1 MMKTLGKTYIFLF
14 LATLMACTEYGAFE
28 RRLTTADS
36 LMNHGQAD
44 SAFRMLCGMNVEAES
59 MPDALQMRHLLL
71 RSNAQNKVD
80 SLFTSDS
87 IGNVLVEYYDQ
98 HGTPNERMLAH
109 YMKGCA
115 YRDMGD
121 QPASLRCF
129 NDAVA
134 AADTSRA
141 DCNYDQLSIIYGQ
154 IATIFDHRAMP
165 DNSLQAYEYAER
177 YAWKAK
183 DTINVFTI
191 WGNKSN
197 ALINQGE
204 IKEALR
210 TKEAAAEG
218 FRTMGYPQYAA
229 QVMGLC
235 IKWYARQGDFDKA
248 KAAMDDYEA
257 LSGYFLDN
265 GDIEPGREDYYHI
278 KGTYYL
284 EKGQLD
290 SAEHFFRK
298 LKNSSETVNSQY
310 LAAWGLSQLFR
321 KQNISDSVAKYAYL
335 GDVLGDTL
343 YSEQTAENLQNAQAM
358 YNYARHQENA
368 LRKELETKDMEISRR
383 NWIIAGVLLL
393 SIIVFFWR
401 RQIRLKKS
409 ELRTANHK
417 NTQLST
423 QLHTANEENAQL
435 NTQIDAN
442 NQEIS
447 SLNTRLN
454 TAHRENTHLNTQI
467 DANNLKIAQ
476 LNEQIL
482 EKARIMNGLQEQVED
497 KSRLIKQL
505 NEIINHNAAN
515 LETIA
520 QMERTVAI
528 QQQQMEDLQLMIDN
542 FTQSRA
548 INEIRQHPSIARM
561 SELSRLNNKLPHS
574 HEWHALYDVV
584 ETHFPKFTN
593 LRQMETISE
602 AEYQV
607 CVLTK
612 LQFALHEIASLTNST
627 KARLGMI
634 RKRLLE
640 KIFNTS
646 EGGAKMFDHCMR
658 EY

>member
-14 LATLMACTEYGAFE
+14 LATLMARTEYGEFE
-28 RRLTTADS
+28 RRLATADS
-36 LMNHGQAD
+36 LMNHEQAD
-44 SAFRMLCGMNVEAES
+44 SAFRMLCGMNAEAES

-71 RSNAQNKVD
+71 RSNAQNKAYVD
-80 SLFTSDS
+80 FTSDS
-87 IGNVLVEYYDQ
+87 IGCLLVDYYDA

-121 QPASLRCF
+121 QPASLRCY

-134 AADTSRA
+134 AADTSA
-141 DCNYDQLSIIYGQ
+141 TDCNFYQLSIIHEQ
-154 IATIFDHRAMP
+154 IAKIFNDRAMP
-165 DNSLQAYEYAER
+165 DNALQAYEYAER
-177 YAWKAK
+177 YAQKIQ
-183 DTINVFTI
+183 DSIGIFTI

-197 ALINQGE
+197 ALITKGE

-210 TKEAAAEG
+210 IKETVAEE

-229 QVMGLC
+229 QVMGPC
-235 IKWYARQGDFDKA
+235 IKWYARQGEFDKA

-290 SAEHFFRK
+290 SAALFFQK
-298 LKNSSETVNSQY
+298 LQAKGKTTNDRY
-310 LAAWGLSQLFR
+310 LASWGLSQLY
-321 KQNISDSVAKYAYL
+321 KKTGKSDSVAKYAFLNSIQNDSIYN
-335 GDVLGDTL
+335 
-343 YSEQTAENLQNAQAM
+343 ERTAQNLLNAQAM

-409 ELRTANHK
+409 ELRTANRK

-423 QLHTANEENAQL
+423 QLHTANKENAQL
-435 NTQIDAN
+435 NTQ
-442 NQEIS
+442 
-447 SLNTRLN
+447 L
-454 TAHRENTHLNTQI
+454 

-520 QMERTVAI
+520 QMEQTVAI

-602 AEYQV
+602 SEYQV

-612 LQFALHEIASLTNST
+612 LQFALHEIATLTNST

-640 KIFNTS
+640 KIFNTT

>member
-1 MMKTLGKTYIFLF
+1 MMKTLRKTYIFLF
-14 LATLMACTEYGAFE
+14 LATLMACTEYGEFE
-28 RRLTTADS
+28 RRLATADS

-109 YMKGCA
+109 YIKGCA

-121 QPASLRCF
+121 QPATLRCY

-134 AADTSRA
+134 AADTSAA
-141 DCNYDQLSIIYGQ
+141 DCDYDQLSIIYGQ
-154 IATIFDHRAMP
+154 IARIFNQRAMP
-165 DNSLQAYEYAER
+165 DNAIEAYEYAER

-183 DTINVFTI
+183 DTINVLTI

-197 ALINQGE
+197 ALIDKGE

-218 FRTMGYPQYAA
+218 FRNMGYHQKAA
-229 QVMGLC
+229 RVLGLC
-235 IKWYARQGDFDKA
+235 IKWYARQGDFNKA
-248 KAAMDDYEA
+248 KATMDDYEA
-257 LSGYFLDN
+257 LSGYFLEN

-343 YSEQTAENLQNAQAM
+343 YSEQTAENLLNAQAM

-447 SLNTRLN
+447 SLNTRLD

-520 QMERTVAI
+520 QMEQTAAI

-548 INEIRQHPSIARM
+548 INEIRQHPAIARM

-593 LRQMETISE
+593 LRQMGTISE

>member
-14 LATLMACTEYGAFE
+14 LATLMACTEYGEFE

-44 SAFRMLCGMNVEAES
+44 SAFRMLCGMNAEAEEVS
-59 MPDALQMRHLLL
+59 EPLRMRHLLL

-98 HGTPNERMLAH
+98 YGTPNERMLAH
-109 YMKGCA
+109 YIKGCA

-121 QPASLRCF
+121 QPASLRCY

-134 AADTSRA
+134 AADTSDA
-141 DCNYDQLSIIYGQ
+141 DCNYNQLSIIYGQ

-165 DNSLQAYEYAER
+165 DNSLQAYEMAEC
-177 YAWKAK
+177 YAWMIK
-183 DTINVFTI
+183 DTNRVLTF

-197 ALINQGE
+197 VLLNQGK
-204 IKEALR
+204 IKEGLR
-210 TKEAAAEG
+210 IKEAAAEG
-218 FRTMGYPQYAA
+218 FRNMGYHQKAA
-229 QVMGLC
+229 RVLGLC
-235 IKWYARQGDFDKA
+235 IKWYARQGEFDKA

-257 LSGYFLDN
+257 LSGYFLEN

-298 LKNSSETVNSQY
+298 LKNSSGTVNSQY
-310 LAAWGLSQLFR
+310 LAAWGLSQLFK
-321 KQNISDSVAKYAYL
+321 KQGISDSVAKYAYL

-358 YNYARHQENA
+358 YDYARYQEKA

-409 ELRTANHK
+409 ELRTANRK

-423 QLHTANEENAQL
+423 QLHTANKENAQL
-435 NTQIDAN
+435 NTQ
-442 NQEIS
+442 
-447 SLNTRLN
+447 L
-454 TAHRENTHLNTQI
+454 

-515 LETIA
+515 LETIT
-520 QMERTVAI
+520 QMEQTVAI

-548 INEIRQHPSIARM
+548 INEIRQHPAIARM

-593 LRQMETISE
+593 LRQMGTISE

>member
-1 MMKTLGKTYIFLF
+1 MMKTLGKTYIFL
-14 LATLMACTEYGAFE
+14 LIATLMACTEYGEFE
-28 RRLTTADS
+28 RRLAVADS
-36 LMNHGQAD
+36 LMTHELPD
-44 SAFRMLCGMNVEAES
+44 SAYRMLCGMDAEAES

-98 HGTPNERMLAH
+98 YGTPNERMLAH

-121 QPASLRCF
+121 QPATLRCY

-134 AADTSRA
+134 AADTSMT

-154 IATIFDHRAMP
+154 IARIFNQRAMP
-165 DNSLQAYEYAER
+165 DNAIEAYEYAER

-183 DTINVFTI
+183 DTINVLTI
-191 WGNKSN
+191 WGNKSD
-197 ALINQGE
+197 ALIDKGE

-210 TKEAAAEG
+210 IKEAAAEG
-218 FRTMGYPQYAA
+218 FHTMGYPQYAA

-235 IKWYARQGDFDKA
+235 IKWYARQGEFDKA
-248 KAAMDDYEA
+248 KAAMDNYET
-257 LSGYFLDN
+257 LSGYFMDN
-265 GDIEPGREDYYHI
+265 GEVKPGREDYYHI

-298 LKNSSETVNSQY
+298 LKNNSETVNSQY
-310 LAAWGLSQLFR
+310 LSAWGLTRLYSFNS
-321 KQNISDSVAKYAYL
+321 KKDSVAQYAL
-335 GDVLGDTL
+335 QTL
-343 YSEQTAENLQNAQAM
+343 ARSDSLYHIEIAENLQNAQAM
-358 YNYARHQENA
+358 YNYARH
-368 LRKELETKDMEISRR
+368 LETAHLKEIEAKNMEISRR

-401 RQIRLKKS
+401 KQVRHKKS
-409 ELRTANHK
+409 ELRTANRK

-423 QLHTANEENAQL
+423 QLHTANK
-435 NTQIDAN
+435 
-442 NQEIS
+442 
-447 SLNTRLN
+447 
-454 TAHRENTHLNTQI
+454 ENTHLNTQI

-515 LETIA
+515 LETIT
-520 QMERTVAI
+520 QMEHTVAI

-548 INEIRQHPSIARM
+548 INEIRQHPAIARM

-640 KIFNTS
+640 KIFNTT

>member
-1 MMKTLGKTYIFLF
+1 MIKILRKAYIFLL
-14 LATLMACTEYGAFE
+14 LATALMACKQHTDFE
-28 RRLTTADS
+28 RRLATADS

-44 SAFRMLCGMNVEAES
+44 SAYRMLCGMNVEAES

-98 HGTPNERMLAH
+98 YGTPNERMLAH

-121 QPASLRCF
+121 QPATLRCY

-154 IATIFDHRAMP
+154 IARIFRKRAMS
-165 DNSLQAYEYAER
+165 DNALQAYEMAER

-183 DTINVFTI
+183 DTINVLTI

-197 ALINQGE
+197 ALINQGK
-204 IKEALR
+204 IKEGLR
-210 TKEAAAEG
+210 IKEAAAEG
-218 FRTMGYPQYAA
+218 FQNMGYHQKAA
-229 QVMGLC
+229 RVLGLC
-235 IKWYARQGDFDKA
+235 IKWYARQGEFDKA

-298 LKNSSETVNSQY
+298 LKNNSGTVNSQY

-321 KQNISDSVAKYAYL
+321 KQGISDSVAKYAYL

-343 YSEQTAENLQNAQAM
+343 YSEQTAENLLNAQAM
-358 YNYARHQENA
+358 YNYARHRENA

-409 ELRTANHK
+409 ELRTANRK

-423 QLHTANEENAQL
+423 QLHTANKENAQL
-435 NTQIDAN
+435 NTQ
-442 NQEIS
+442 
-447 SLNTRLN
+447 L
-454 TAHRENTHLNTQI
+454 

-476 LNEQIL
+476 LNEQIS
-482 EKARIMNGLQEQVED
+482 EKGQ
-497 KSRLIKQL
+497 LIKQL
-505 NEIINHNAAN
+505 NEVINKNAADLQLN
-515 LETIA
+515 A
-520 QMERTVAI
+520 QLQQTVAI
-528 QQQQMEDLQLMIDN
+528 LEERLATYLKEKEIHSRTHNLNTLQQQPVVKHFTELANGRTAYPTYKDWHTLYPLVEEFYPQL
-542 FTQSRA
+542 A
-548 INEIRQHPSIARM
+548 
-561 SELSRLNNKLPHS
+561 
-574 HEWHALYDVV
+574 V
-584 ETHFPKFTN
+584 
-593 LRQMETISE
+593 LRKDISD
-602 AEYQV
+602 AEYQI

-612 LQFALHEIASLTNST
+612 LGFRLSDIGHLMNVSKAYMST
-627 KARLGMI
+627 T
-634 RKRLLE
+634 RKRLSE
-640 KIFNTS
+640 KLFHTD
-646 EGGAKMFDHCMR
+646 EGSAKLFDQR
-658 EY
+658 IKEL

>member
-28 RRLTTADS
+28 RQLATADS
-36 LMNHGQAD
+36 LTNHGQAD
-44 SAFRMLCGMNVEAES
+44 SAFRMLCGMNAEAES

-98 HGTPNERMLAH
+98 YGTPNERMLAH

-121 QPASLRCF
+121 QPASLRCY

-134 AADTSRA
+134 AADTSDA
-141 DCNYDQLSIIYGQ
+141 DCNYNQLSIIYGQ

-165 DNSLQAYEYAER
+165 DNSLQAYEMAEC
-177 YAWKAK
+177 YAWMIK
-183 DTINVFTI
+183 DTNRVLTF

-197 ALINQGE
+197 VLLNQGK
-204 IKEALR
+204 IKEGLR
-210 TKEAAAEG
+210 IKEAAAEG
-218 FRTMGYPQYAA
+218 FRTMGYRQKAA
-229 QVMGLC
+229 RVLGLC
-235 IKWYARQGDFDKA
+235 IKWYARQGEFDKA
-248 KAAMDDYEA
+248 KDAMDDYEA

-284 EKGQLD
+284 EKEQLA

-298 LKNSSETVNSQY
+298 LKNNSETVNSQY

-343 YSEQTAENLQNAQAM
+343 YSEQTAENLLNAQAM
-358 YNYARHQENA
+358 YNYARHRENA

-409 ELRTANHK
+409 ELRTANRK

-423 QLHTANEENAQL
+423 QLHTANKENAQL

-447 SLNTRLN
+447 SLNTRLD

-505 NEIINHNAAN
+505 NEIINHNAVN
-515 LETIA
+515 LETIT
-520 QMERTVAI
+520 QMEHTVAI

-548 INEIRQHPSIARM
+548 INEIRQHPAIARM

-602 AEYQV
+602 SEYQV

-640 KIFNTS
+640 KLFNTS

>member
-1 MMKTLGKTYIFLF
+1 MMKTFRKTYIFLF
-14 LATLMACTEYGAFE
+14 LATLMACTEYGEFE
-28 RRLTTADS
+28 RRLATADS

-44 SAFRMLCGMNVEAES
+44 SAFRMLCGMNAEAES

-98 HGTPNERMLAH
+98 YGTPNERMLAH
-109 YMKGCA
+109 YIKGCA

-121 QPASLRCF
+121 QPATLRCY

-165 DNSLQAYEYAER
+165 DNSLQAYEMAER

-284 EKGQLD
+284 EKEQLD

-298 LKNSSETVNSQY
+298 LKNNSETVNSQY
-310 LAAWGLSQLFR
+310 LSAWGLTRLYSFNS
-321 KQNISDSVAKYAYL
+321 KKDSVAQYAL
-335 GDVLGDTL
+335 QTL
-343 YSEQTAENLQNAQAM
+343 ARSDSLYHIEIAENLQNAQAM
-358 YNYARHQENA
+358 YNYARH
-368 LRKELETKDMEISRR
+368 LETAHLKEIEAKNMEISRR

-409 ELRTANHK
+409 ELRTANRK

-435 NTQIDAN
+435 NTQ
-442 NQEIS
+442 
-447 SLNTRLN
+447 L
-454 TAHRENTHLNTQI
+454 

-476 LNEQIL
+476 LNEQIS
-482 EKARIMNGLQEQVED
+482 EKGQ
-497 KSRLIKQL
+497 LIKQL
-505 NEIINHNAAN
+505 NEVINKNAADLQLN
-515 LETIA
+515 A
-520 QMERTVAI
+520 QLQQTVAI
-528 QQQQMEDLQLMIDN
+528 LEERLATYLKEKEIHSRTHNLNTLQQQPVVKRMIEMGKARKEYPTYNDWHTLYPLVEE
-542 FTQSRA
+542 FYPEMTK
-548 INEIRQHPSIARM
+548 IRTET
-561 SELSRLNNKLPHS
+561 SE
-574 HEWHALYDVV
+574 
-584 ETHFPKFTN
+584 T
-593 LRQMETISE
+593 
-602 AEYQV
+602 EYQI

-612 LQFALHEIASLTNST
+612 LDCDLSDIAYLMSVSKAYMST
-627 KARLGMI
+627 T
-634 RKRLLE
+634 RKRLSE
-640 KIFNTS
+640 KLFHTD
-646 EGGAKMFDHCMR
+646 EGSAKLFDQR
-658 EY
+658 IKEL

>member
-1 MMKTLGKTYIFLF
+1 MMKTLRKTYIFLF

-28 RRLTTADS
+28 RRLATADS

-44 SAFRMLCGMNVEAES
+44 SAFRMLCGMNAEAES

-98 HGTPNERMLAH
+98 YGTPNERMLAH
-109 YMKGCA
+109 YIKGCA

-121 QPASLRCF
+121 QPATLRCY

-165 DNSLQAYEYAER
+165 DNSLQAYEMAER

-183 DTINVFTI
+183 DTINVLTI

-204 IKEALR
+204 IKEGLR

-235 IKWYARQGDFDKA
+235 IKWYARQGEFDKA

-284 EKGQLD
+284 EKEQLD

-298 LKNSSETVNSQY
+298 LKNNSETVNSQY
-310 LAAWGLSQLFR
+310 LSAWGLTRLYSFSS
-321 KQNISDSVAKYAYL
+321 KKDSVAQYAL
-335 GDVLGDTL
+335 QTL
-343 YSEQTAENLQNAQAM
+343 ARSDSLYHIEIAENLQNAQAM
-358 YNYARHQENA
+358 YNYARHMETA
-368 LRKELETKDMEISRR
+368 HLKEIEAKNMEISRR

-409 ELRTANHK
+409 ELRTANRK

-423 QLHTANEENAQL
+423 QLHTANKENAQL
-435 NTQIDAN
+435 NTQ
-442 NQEIS
+442 
-447 SLNTRLN
+447 L
-454 TAHRENTHLNTQI
+454 
-467 DANNLKIAQ
+467 DANNLKIAK

-515 LETIA
+515 LETIT
-520 QMERTVAI
+520 QMEHTVAI

-548 INEIRQHPSIARM
+548 INEIRQHPAIARM

-640 KIFNTS
+640 KIFNTT

>member
-1 MMKTLGKTYIFLF
+1 MKRFLLIILPLLAAIF
-14 LATLMACTEYGAFE
+14 TACTEYGDFE
-28 RRLTTADS
+28 RRLATADS

-44 SAFRMLCGMNVEAES
+44 SAYRMLCGMNAEAES

-121 QPASLRCF
+121 QPAALRCY

-154 IATIFDHRAMP
+154 IATIFDHRAIP
-165 DNSLQAYEYAER
+165 DNSLQAYEMAER

-183 DTINVFTI
+183 DTINVLTI

-197 ALINQGE
+197 AFINQGE

-284 EKGQLD
+284 EKEQLD

-298 LKNSSETVNSQY
+298 LKNNSETVNSQY
-310 LAAWGLSQLFR
+310 LSAWGLTRLYSFNS
-321 KQNISDSVAKYAYL
+321 KKDSVAQYAL
-335 GDVLGDTL
+335 QTL
-343 YSEQTAENLQNAQAM
+343 ARSDSLYHIEIAENLQNAQAM
-358 YNYARHQENA
+358 YNYARH
-368 LRKELETKDMEISRR
+368 LETAHLKEIEAKNMEISRR

-409 ELRTANHK
+409 ELRTANRK

-423 QLHTANEENAQL
+423 QLHTANEKNQQL
-435 NTQIDAN
+435 HS
-442 NQEIS
+442 EIEEKARMMDC
-447 SLNTRLN
+447 LT
-454 TAHRENTHLNTQI
+454 
-467 DANNLKIAQ
+467 
-476 LNEQIL
+476 EQIL

-520 QMERTVAI
+520 QMEQTVAI

-574 HEWHALYDVV
+574 HEWHALYDAV

-612 LQFALHEIASLTNST
+612 LQFALHEIATLTNST

-640 KIFNTS
+640 KIFNTT

>member
-1 MMKTLGKTYIFLF
+1 MMKTLRKTYIFLF
-14 LATLMACTEYGAFE
+14 LATLMACTEYGEFE
-28 RRLTTADS
+28 RRLTTADN

-44 SAFRMLCGMNVEAES
+44 SAFRMLCGMNAEAKS

-121 QPASLRCF
+121 QPATLRCY

-134 AADTSRA
+134 AADTSAA
-141 DCNYDQLSIIYGQ
+141 DCNFYQLSIIHEQ
-154 IATIFDHRAMP
+154 IADIFDKQATP
-165 DNSLQAYEYAER
+165 DNALQAYEYAER
-177 YAWKAK
+177 YARKIQ
-183 DTINVFTI
+183 DSIGIFTI

-197 ALINQGE
+197 VLLNQGK
-204 IKEALR
+204 IKEGLR
-210 TKEAAAEG
+210 IKEAAAEG
-218 FRTMGYPQYAA
+218 FRNMGYHQKAA
-229 QVMGLC
+229 RVLGLC
-235 IKWYARQGDFDKA
+235 IKWYARQGEFDKA

-284 EKGQLD
+284 EKEQLD

-298 LKNSSETVNSQY
+298 LKNNSETVNSQY

-383 NWIIAGVLLL
+383 NWIIAGALLL

-409 ELRTANHK
+409 ELRTANRK

-423 QLHTANEENAQL
+423 QLHTANKENAQL
-435 NTQIDAN
+435 NTQ
-442 NQEIS
+442 
-447 SLNTRLN
+447 L
-454 TAHRENTHLNTQI
+454 

-476 LNEQIL
+476 LNEQIS
-482 EKARIMNGLQEQVED
+482 EKGQ
-497 KSRLIKQL
+497 LIKQL
-505 NEIINHNAAN
+505 NEVINKNAADLQLN
-515 LETIA
+515 A
-520 QMERTVAI
+520 QLQQTVAI
-528 QQQQMEDLQLMIDN
+528 LEERLAAYLKEKEIHSRTHNLNTLQQQPVVKHFTELANGRTAYPTYKDWHTLYPLVEEFYPQL
-542 FTQSRA
+542 A
-548 INEIRQHPSIARM
+548 
-561 SELSRLNNKLPHS
+561 
-574 HEWHALYDVV
+574 V
-584 ETHFPKFTN
+584 
-593 LRQMETISE
+593 LRKDISD
-602 AEYQV
+602 AEYQI

-612 LQFALHEIASLTNST
+612 LGFRLSDIGHLTHLDNNNLCVMRT
-627 KARLGMI
+627 
-634 RKRLLE
+634 RLLT
-640 KIFNTS
+640 KLFHTKGGTS
-646 EGGAKMFDHCMR
+646 MFDKR
-658 EY
+658 IKEL

>member
-1 MMKTLGKTYIFLF
+1 MIKILRKAYIFLL
-14 LATLMACTEYGAFE
+14 LATALMACKQHTDFE
-28 RRLTTADS
+28 RRLATADS

-59 MPDALQMRHLLL
+59 MPDTLQMRHLLL
-71 RSNAQNKVD
+71 RSNAQNKADV
-80 SLFTSDS
+80 LFTSDS
-87 IGNVLVEYYDQ
+87 IGNVLVNYYNA
-98 HGTPNERMLAH
+98 HGSSNEQMLAH
-109 YMKGCA
+109 YIKGCA

-121 QPASLRCF
+121 QPATLRCY

-134 AADTSRA
+134 AADTSAA

-154 IATIFDHRAMP
+154 IATIFDHRAIP
-165 DNSLQAYEYAER
+165 DNSLQAYEMAER

-183 DTINVFTI
+183 DTINVLTI

-235 IKWYARQGDFDKA
+235 IKWYARQGEFDKA

-284 EKGQLD
+284 EKEQLD

-298 LKNSSETVNSQY
+298 LKNNSETVNSQY
-310 LAAWGLSQLFR
+310 LSAWGLTRLYSFNS
-321 KQNISDSVAKYAYL
+321 KKDSVAQYAL
-335 GDVLGDTL
+335 QTL
-343 YSEQTAENLQNAQAM
+343 ARSDSLYHIEIAENLQNAQAM
-358 YNYARHQENA
+358 YNYARH
-368 LRKELETKDMEISRR
+368 LETAHLKEIEAKNMEISRR

-409 ELRTANHK
+409 ELRTANRK

-423 QLHTANEENAQL
+423 QLHTANKENQQL
-435 NTQIDAN
+435 HS
-442 NQEIS
+442 E
-447 SLNTRLN
+447 
-454 TAHRENTHLNTQI
+454 
-467 DANNLKIAQ
+467 
-476 LNEQIL
+476 IL

-520 QMERTVAI
+520 QMEQTVAI

-612 LQFALHEIASLTNST
+612 LQFALHEIATLTNST

>member
-14 LATLMACTEYGAFE
+14 LATLMACTEYGEFE
-28 RRLTTADS
+28 RRLTTADN

-44 SAFRMLCGMNVEAES
+44 SAFRMLCGMNAEAES

-98 HGTPNERMLAH
+98 YGTPNERMLAH

-121 QPASLRCF
+121 QPATLRCY

-134 AADTSRA
+134 AADTSAA
-141 DCNYDQLSIIYGQ
+141 DCNFYQLSIIHEQ
-154 IATIFDHRAMP
+154 IADIFDKQATP
-165 DNSLQAYEYAER
+165 DNALQAYEYAER
-177 YAWKAK
+177 YARKIQ
-183 DTINVFTI
+183 DSIGIFTI

-197 ALINQGE
+197 VLLNQGK
-204 IKEALR
+204 IKEGLR
-210 TKEAAAEG
+210 IKEAAAEG
-218 FRTMGYPQYAA
+218 FRNMGYHQKAA
-229 QVMGLC
+229 RVLGLC
-235 IKWYARQGDFDKA
+235 IKWYARQGEFDKA

-284 EKGQLD
+284 EKEQLD

-298 LKNSSETVNSQY
+298 LKNSSGTINSQY

-401 RQIRLKKS
+401 KQIRLKKS
-409 ELRTANHK
+409 ELRTANRK

-423 QLHTANEENAQL
+423 QLHTANKENAQL
-435 NTQIDAN
+435 NTQ
-442 NQEIS
+442 
-447 SLNTRLN
+447 L
-454 TAHRENTHLNTQI
+454 

-476 LNEQIL
+476 LNEQIS
-482 EKARIMNGLQEQVED
+482 EKGL
-497 KSRLIKQL
+497 LIKQL
-505 NEIINHNAAN
+505 NEVINKNAADLQLN
-515 LETIA
+515 A
-520 QMERTVAI
+520 QLQQTVAI
-528 QQQQMEDLQLMIDN
+528 LEERLATYLKEKEIHSRTHNLNTLQQQPVVKHFTELANGRVAYPTYKDWHTLYPLVEEFYPQL
-542 FTQSRA
+542 A
-548 INEIRQHPSIARM
+548 
-561 SELSRLNNKLPHS
+561 
-574 HEWHALYDVV
+574 V
-584 ETHFPKFTN
+584 
-593 LRQMETISE
+593 LRKDISD
-602 AEYQV
+602 AEYQI

-612 LQFALHEIASLTNST
+612 LGFRLSDIGHLMNVSKAYMST
-627 KARLGMI
+627 T
-634 RKRLLE
+634 RKRLSE
-640 KIFNTS
+640 KLFHTD
-646 EGGAKMFDHCMR
+646 EGSAKLFDQR
-658 EY
+658 IKEL

>member
-1 MMKTLGKTYIFLF
+1 MMKTLRKTYIFLF
-14 LATLMACTEYGAFE
+14 LATLMACTEHGAFE
-28 RRLTTADS
+28 RRLATADS

-44 SAFRMLCGMNVEAES
+44 SAFRMLCGMNVETES

-98 HGTPNERMLAH
+98 YGTPNERMLAH
-109 YMKGCA
+109 YIKGCA

-121 QPASLRCF
+121 QPATLRCY

-134 AADTSRA
+134 AADTSMT

-154 IATIFDHRAMP
+154 IARIFRKRAMS
-165 DNSLQAYEYAER
+165 DNALQAYEMAER

-183 DTINVFTI
+183 DTINVLTI

-204 IKEALR
+204 IKEGLR
-210 TKEAAAEG
+210 IKEAAAEG
-218 FRTMGYPQYAA
+218 FHTMGYPQYAA

-235 IKWYARQGDFDKA
+235 IKWYARQGSFEKA

-358 YNYARHQENA
+358 YNYARHRENA

-383 NWIIAGVLLL
+383 NWIIAGALLL

-409 ELRTANHK
+409 ELRTANRK

-435 NTQIDAN
+435 NTQINAN

-447 SLNTRLN
+447 SLNTRLD

-476 LNEQIL
+476 LNEQIS
-482 EKARIMNGLQEQVED
+482 EKGQ
-497 KSRLIKQL
+497 LIKQL
-505 NEIINHNAAN
+505 NEVINKNAADLQLN
-515 LETIA
+515 A
-520 QMERTVAI
+520 QLQQTVAI
-528 QQQQMEDLQLMIDN
+528 LEERLATYHKEKEIHSRTHNLNTLQQQPVVKHFTELANGRVAYPTYKDWHTLYPLVEEFYPQL
-542 FTQSRA
+542 A
-548 INEIRQHPSIARM
+548 
-561 SELSRLNNKLPHS
+561 
-574 HEWHALYDVV
+574 V
-584 ETHFPKFTN
+584 
-593 LRQMETISE
+593 LRKDISD
-602 AEYQV
+602 AEYQI

-612 LQFALHEIASLTNST
+612 LGFRLSDIGHLTHLDNNNLCVMRT
-627 KARLGMI
+627 
-634 RKRLLE
+634 RLLT
-640 KIFNTS
+640 KLFHTKGGTS
-646 EGGAKMFDHCMR
+646 MFDKR
-658 EY
+658 IKEL

>member
-1 MMKTLGKTYIFLF
+1 MKRFLLIILPF
-14 LATLMACTEYGAFE
+14 LAAIFTSCTEYGEFE

-44 SAFRMLCGMNVEAES
+44 SAFRMLCGMNAEAES

-98 HGTPNERMLAH
+98 YGTPNERMLAH

-121 QPASLRCF
+121 QPATLRCY

-134 AADTSRA
+134 AADTSDA
-141 DCNYDQLSIIYGQ
+141 DCNYNQLSIIYGQ

-165 DNSLQAYEYAER
+165 DNSLQAYEMAEC
-177 YAWKAK
+177 YAWMIK
-183 DTINVFTI
+183 DTNRVLTF

-197 ALINQGE
+197 VLLNQGK
-204 IKEALR
+204 IKEGLR
-210 TKEAAAEG
+210 IKEAAAEG
-218 FRTMGYPQYAA
+218 FRTMGYRQKAA
-229 QVMGLC
+229 RVLGLC
-235 IKWYARQGDFDKA
+235 IKWYARQGEFDKA

-257 LSGYFLDN
+257 LSGYFLEN

-298 LKNSSETVNSQY
+298 LKNSSGTVNSQY
-310 LAAWGLSQLFR
+310 LAAWGLSQLFK
-321 KQNISDSVAKYAYL
+321 KQGISDSVAKYAYL

-358 YNYARHQENA
+358 YDYARHQEKA

-409 ELRTANHK
+409 ELRTANRK

-423 QLHTANEENAQL
+423 QLHTANKENAQL
-435 NTQIDAN
+435 NTQ
-442 NQEIS
+442 
-447 SLNTRLN
+447 L
-454 TAHRENTHLNTQI
+454 

-520 QMERTVAI
+520 QMEQTVAI

-602 AEYQV
+602 SEYQV

-612 LQFALHEIASLTNST
+612 LQFALHEIATLTNST

>member
-1 MMKTLGKTYIFLF
+1 MLTTHHSKPSYIEIFSYFCAKYTSNMMKTLGKTYIFLF
-14 LATLMACTEYGAFE
+14 LATLMACTEYGDFE
-28 RRLTTADS
+28 RRLATVDS

-44 SAFRMLCGMNVEAES
+44 SAYRMLCGMNAEAES

-98 HGTPNERMLAH
+98 HGTPNEQMLAH
-109 YMKGCA
+109 YIKGCA

-121 QPASLRCF
+121 QPATLRCF

-165 DNSLQAYEYAER
+165 DNSLQAYEMAER

-183 DTINVFTI
+183 DTINVLTI

-204 IKEALR
+204 IKEGLR
-210 TKEAAAEG
+210 IKEAAAEG
-218 FRTMGYPQYAA
+218 FHTMGYPQYAA

-235 IKWYARQGDFDKA
+235 IKWYARQGSFEKA

-298 LKNSSETVNSQY
+298 LKNSSGTVNSQY
-310 LAAWGLSQLFR
+310 LSAWGLTRLYSFNS
-321 KQNISDSVAKYAYL
+321 KKDSVAQYAL
-335 GDVLGDTL
+335 QTL
-343 YSEQTAENLQNAQAM
+343 ARSDSLYHIEIAENLQNAQAM
-358 YNYARHQENA
+358 YNYARH
-368 LRKELETKDMEISRR
+368 LETAHLKEIEAKNMEISRR

-409 ELRTANHK
+409 ELRTANRK

-423 QLHTANEENAQL
+423 QLHTANKENAQL
-435 NTQIDAN
+435 NTQ
-442 NQEIS
+442 
-447 SLNTRLN
+447 L
-454 TAHRENTHLNTQI
+454 

-505 NEIINHNAAN
+505 NEVINHNAAN

-520 QMERTVAI
+520 QMEQTVAI
-528 QQQQMEDLQLMIDN
+528 QLQQMEDLQLMIDN

-548 INEIRQHPSIARM
+548 INEIRQHPAIARM

-602 AEYQV
+602 SEYQV

-612 LQFALHEIASLTNST
+612 LQFALHEIATLTNST

>member
-1 MMKTLGKTYIFLF
+1 MMKTLRKTYIFLF
-14 LATLMACTEYGAFE
+14 LATLMACTEYGEFE

-44 SAFRMLCGMNVEAES
+44 SAFRMLCGMNAEAES

-98 HGTPNERMLAH
+98 YGTPNERMLAH

-121 QPASLRCF
+121 QPATLRCF

-134 AADTSRA
+134 AADTSMT

-154 IATIFDHRAMP
+154 IARIFRKRAMS
-165 DNSLQAYEYAER
+165 DNALQAYEYAER
-177 YAWKAK
+177 YARKIQ
-183 DTINVFTI
+183 DSIGIFTI

-197 ALINQGE
+197 VLLNQGK
-204 IKEALR
+204 IKEGLHI
-210 TKEAAAEG
+210 KEAAAEG
-218 FRTMGYPQYAA
+218 FRNIGHRQNAA
-229 QVMGLC
+229 RIRGLC
-235 IKWYARQGDFDKA
+235 IKWYARQGEFEKA
-248 KAAMDDYEA
+248 KAAMDDYEEH
-257 LSGYFLDN
+257 SGYFMDN

-409 ELRTANHK
+409 ELRTANRK

-447 SLNTRLN
+447 SLNTRLD

-476 LNEQIL
+476 LNEQIS
-482 EKARIMNGLQEQVED
+482 EKGQ
-497 KSRLIKQL
+497 LIKQL
-505 NEIINHNAAN
+505 NEVINKNAADLQLN
-515 LETIA
+515 A
-520 QMERTVAI
+520 QLQQTVAI
-528 QQQQMEDLQLMIDN
+528 LEERLAAYLKEKEIHSRTHNLNTLQQQPVVKHFTELANGRTAYPTYKDWHTLYPLVEEFYPQL
-542 FTQSRA
+542 A
-548 INEIRQHPSIARM
+548 
-561 SELSRLNNKLPHS
+561 
-574 HEWHALYDVV
+574 V
-584 ETHFPKFTN
+584 
-593 LRQMETISE
+593 LRKDISD
-602 AEYQV
+602 AEYQI

-612 LQFALHEIASLTNST
+612 LGFRLSDIGHLMNVSKAYMST
-627 KARLGMI
+627 T
-634 RKRLLE
+634 RKRLSE
-640 KIFNTS
+640 KLFHTD
-646 EGGAKMFDHCMR
+646 EGSAKLFDQR
-658 EY
+658 IKEL

>member
-1 MMKTLGKTYIFLF
+1 MKRFIPFFIAIF
-14 LATLMACTEYGAFE
+14 ATLMACTEYGEFE
-28 RRLTTADS
+28 RRLATADS
-36 LMNHGQAD
+36 LMNHEQPD
-44 SAFRMLCGMNVEAES
+44 SAYRMLCGMDAEAES
-59 MPDALQMRHLLL
+59 MPQSLRMRHLLL
-71 RSNAQNKVD
+71 RSNAQNKAYVD
-80 SLFTSDS
+80 FTSDS
-87 IGNVLVEYYDQ
+87 IGCLLVDYYNA
-98 HGTPNERMLAH
+98 HGTPDERMLAY

-121 QPASLRCF
+121 QPASLRCY

-134 AADTSRA
+134 AADTSAA
-141 DCNYDQLSIIYGQ
+141 DCNFYQLSIIHEQ
-154 IATIFDHRAMP
+154 IAKIFNDRAMP
-165 DNSLQAYEYAER
+165 DNALQTYEYAER
-177 YAWKAK
+177 YARKIQ
-183 DTINVFTI
+183 DSIGIFTI

-197 ALINQGE
+197 ALINKGE
-204 IKEALR
+204 IEEALR
-210 TKEAAAEG
+210 IKEAAAEG
-218 FRTMGYPQYAA
+218 FRNMGYPQKAA
-229 QVMGLC
+229 RVLGLC
-235 IKWYARQGDFDKA
+235 IEWYARQGEFDKA
-248 KAAMDDYEA
+248 KAAMHNYEA
-257 LSGYFLDN
+257 LSGHFAEN
-265 GDIEPGREDYYHI
+265 GDTKPGKEGYYHI
-278 KGTYYL
+278 KGTYFL
-284 EKGQLD
+284 RKGELD
-290 SAEHFFRK
+290 SAEHYFRK
-298 LKNSSETVNSQY
+298 LQYISPTRNNQY
-310 LAAWGLSQLFR
+310 LAAWGLTQLYYH
-321 KQNISDSVAKYAYL
+321 KDQLDSIGKYAL
-335 GDVLGDTL
+335 QTFLHSDTL
-343 YSEQTAENLQNAQAM
+343 YNIEAAENLQNTQAM
-358 YNYARHQENA
+358 YDYARHQEKA
-368 LRKELETKDMEISRR
+368 LRKELETKDMKISRR

-409 ELRTANHK
+409 ELRTANRK

-423 QLHTANEENAQL
+423 QLHTANKENA
-435 NTQIDAN
+435 
-442 NQEIS
+442 
-447 SLNTRLN
+447 
-454 TAHRENTHLNTQI
+454 HLNTQL

-505 NEIINHNAAN
+505 NEVINHNAAN

-520 QMERTVAI
+520 QMEHTVAI

-548 INEIRQHPSIARM
+548 INEIRQHPAIACM

-640 KIFNTS
+640 KLFNTT

>member
-1 MMKTLGKTYIFLF
+1 MMKTLRKTYIFLF
-14 LATLMACTEYGAFE
+14 LATLMACTEYGEFE
-28 RRLTTADS
+28 RRLATADS

-44 SAFRMLCGMNVEAES
+44 SAFRMLCGMNAEAER

-87 IGNVLVEYYDQ
+87 IGNVLVDYYNA

-109 YMKGCA
+109 YIKGCA

-121 QPASLRCF
+121 QPATLRCF

-134 AADTSRA
+134 AADTSMT

-154 IATIFDHRAMP
+154 IARIFRKRAMS
-165 DNSLQAYEYAER
+165 DNALQAYEYAER
-177 YAWKAK
+177 YARKIQ
-183 DTINVFTI
+183 DSIGIFTI

-197 ALINQGE
+197 VLLNQGK
-204 IKEALR
+204 IKEGLHI
-210 TKEAAAEG
+210 KEAAAEG
-218 FRTMGYPQYAA
+218 FRNIGHRQNAA
-229 QVMGLC
+229 RVRGLC
-235 IKWYARQGDFDKA
+235 IKWYARQGEFEKA
-248 KAAMDDYEA
+248 KAAMDDYEEH
-257 LSGYFLDN
+257 SGYFMDN

-358 YNYARHQENA
+358 YNYARHRENA

-409 ELRTANHK
+409 ELRTANRK

-423 QLHTANEENAQL
+423 QLHTANKEN
-435 NTQIDAN
+435 
-442 NQEIS
+442 
-447 SLNTRLN
+447 
-454 TAHRENTHLNTQI
+454 
-467 DANNLKIAQ
+467 AQ

-515 LETIA
+515 LETIT
-520 QMERTVAI
+520 QMEHTVAI

-548 INEIRQHPSIARM
+548 INEIRQHPAIARM

-602 AEYQV
+602 SEYQV

>member
-1 MMKTLGKTYIFLF
+1 MMKTLRKTYIFLF

-44 SAFRMLCGMNVEAES
+44 SAFRMLCGMNAEAES

-87 IGNVLVEYYDQ
+87 IGNVLVDYYNA

-109 YMKGCA
+109 YIKGCA

-121 QPASLRCF
+121 QPATLRCY

-165 DNSLQAYEYAER
+165 DNAIEAYEIAER
-177 YAWKAK
+177 YAKEAN
-183 DTINVFTI
+183 DTIKILTFL
-191 WGNKSN
+191 GNKSN
-197 ALINQGE
+197 ALIKKGE
-204 IKEALR
+204 IKKALHI
-210 TKEAAAEG
+210 KEAAADG
-218 FRTMGYPQYAA
+218 FRTMGYPQKAA
-229 QVMGLC
+229 RTFGSC
-235 IKWYARQGDFDKA
+235 IKWYARQGDFNKA
-248 KAAMDDYEA
+248 KEAIDIYESI
-257 LSGYFLDN
+257 SGYFQAN
-265 GDIEPGREDYYHI
+265 GDAKKGWEDYYHI
-278 KGTYYL
+278 KGTYYF

-290 SAEHFFRK
+290 SAEHYFRK
-298 LKNSSETVNSQY
+298 LLLNGQTRNDLY
-310 LAAWGLSQLFR
+310 LAVWGLTRLFTA
-321 KQNISDSVAKYAYL
+321 KSHNDSIAKYAL
-335 GDVLGDTL
+335 QTLAHSDTL
-343 YSEQTAENLQNAQAM
+343 YNTGIVQNLQNAQAM
-358 YNYARHQENA
+358 YNYARHLETA
-368 LRKELETKDMEISRR
+368 HRKELEAKDMEISRR
-383 NWIIAGVLLL
+383 NWIIAGALLL

-409 ELRTANHK
+409 ELRTANRK

-423 QLHTANEENAQL
+423 QLHTANKENAQL
-435 NTQIDAN
+435 NTQ
-442 NQEIS
+442 
-447 SLNTRLN
+447 L
-454 TAHRENTHLNTQI
+454 
-467 DANNLKIAQ
+467 DANNLKIVQ

-497 KSRLIKQL
+497 KSRLIKRL

-520 QMERTVAI
+520 QMEHTVAI

-548 INEIRQHPSIARM
+548 INEIRQHPAIARM

-640 KIFNTS
+640 KIFNTT

-658 EY
+658 EH

>member
-14 LATLMACTEYGAFE
+14 LATLMACTEYGEFE
-28 RRLTTADS
+28 RRLTTADN

-44 SAFRMLCGMNVEAES
+44 SALRILCGMNAEAES

-98 HGTPNERMLAH
+98 YGTPNERMLAH

-121 QPASLRCF
+121 QPATLRCF

-134 AADTSRA
+134 AADTSMT

-154 IATIFDHRAMP
+154 IARIFRKRAMS
-165 DNSLQAYEYAER
+165 DNALQAYEYAER
-177 YAWKAK
+177 YARKIQ
-183 DTINVFTI
+183 DSIGIFTI

-197 ALINQGE
+197 VLLNQGK
-204 IKEALR
+204 IKEGLHI
-210 TKEAAAEG
+210 KEAAAEG
-218 FRTMGYPQYAA
+218 FRNIGHRQNAA
-229 QVMGLC
+229 RIRGLC
-235 IKWYARQGDFDKA
+235 IKWYARQGEFEKA
-248 KAAMDDYEA
+248 KAAMDDYEEH
-257 LSGYFLDN
+257 SGYFMDN

-310 LAAWGLSQLFR
+310 LAAWGLSQLFK

-358 YNYARHQENA
+358 YNYARHRENA

-409 ELRTANHK
+409 ELRTANRK

-435 NTQIDAN
+435 NTQISAN

-447 SLNTRLN
+447 SLSTRLD

-476 LNEQIL
+476 LNEQIS
-482 EKARIMNGLQEQVED
+482 EKGQ
-497 KSRLIKQL
+497 LIKQL
-505 NEIINHNAAN
+505 NEVINKNAADLQLN
-515 LETIA
+515 A
-520 QMERTVAI
+520 QLQQTVAI
-528 QQQQMEDLQLMIDN
+528 LEERLATYHKEKEIHSRTHNLNTLQQQPVVKHFTELANGRVAYPTYKDWHTLYPLVEEFYPQL
-542 FTQSRA
+542 A
-548 INEIRQHPSIARM
+548 
-561 SELSRLNNKLPHS
+561 
-574 HEWHALYDVV
+574 V
-584 ETHFPKFTN
+584 
-593 LRQMETISE
+593 LRKDISD
-602 AEYQV
+602 AEYQI

-612 LQFALHEIASLTNST
+612 LGFRLSDIGHLTHLDNNNLCVMRT
-627 KARLGMI
+627 
-634 RKRLLE
+634 RLLT
-640 KIFNTS
+640 KLFHTKGGTS
-646 EGGAKMFDHCMR
+646 MFDKR
-658 EY
+658 IKEL

>member
-1 MMKTLGKTYIFLF
+1 MMKTLRKTYIFLF

-28 RRLTTADS
+28 RRLATADS

-44 SAFRMLCGMNVEAES
+44 SAFRMLCGMNVETES

-98 HGTPNERMLAH
+98 YGTPNERMLAH
-109 YMKGCA
+109 YIKGCA

-121 QPASLRCF
+121 QPATLRCY

-134 AADTSRA
+134 AADTSMT

-154 IATIFDHRAMP
+154 IARIFRKRAMS
-165 DNSLQAYEYAER
+165 DNALQAYEMAER

-204 IKEALR
+204 IKEGLR
-210 TKEAAAEG
+210 IKEAAAEG
-218 FRTMGYPQYAA
+218 FHTMGYPQYAA

-235 IKWYARQGDFDKA
+235 IKWYARQGSFEKA

-358 YNYARHQENA
+358 YNYARHRENA

-383 NWIIAGVLLL
+383 NWIIAGALLL

-409 ELRTANHK
+409 ELRTANRK

-435 NTQIDAN
+435 NTQINAN

-447 SLNTRLN
+447 SLNTRLD

-476 LNEQIL
+476 LNEQIS
-482 EKARIMNGLQEQVED
+482 EKGQ
-497 KSRLIKQL
+497 LIKQL
-505 NEIINHNAAN
+505 NEVINKNAADLQLN
-515 LETIA
+515 A
-520 QMERTVAI
+520 QLQQTVAI
-528 QQQQMEDLQLMIDN
+528 LEERLATYHKEKEIHSRTHNLNTLQQQPVVKHFTELANGRVAYPTYKDWHTLYPLVEEFYPQL
-542 FTQSRA
+542 A
-548 INEIRQHPSIARM
+548 
-561 SELSRLNNKLPHS
+561 
-574 HEWHALYDVV
+574 V
-584 ETHFPKFTN
+584 
-593 LRQMETISE
+593 LRKDISD
-602 AEYQV
+602 AEYQI

-612 LQFALHEIASLTNST
+612 LGFRLSDIGHLTHLDNNNLCVMRT
-627 KARLGMI
+627 
-634 RKRLLE
+634 RLLT
-640 KIFNTS
+640 KLFHTKGGTS
-646 EGGAKMFDHCMR
+646 MFDKR
-658 EY
+658 IKEL

>member
-1 MMKTLGKTYIFLF
+1 MKRFLLIILPFVAAIF
-14 LATLMACTEYGAFE
+14 TACTEYGDFE
-28 RRLTTADS
+28 RRLATADS
-36 LMNHGQAD
+36 LMNHEQPD
-44 SAFRMLCGMNVEAES
+44 SAYRMLCGMDAEAES

-80 SLFTSDS
+80 SLFTSDN

-98 HGTPNERMLAH
+98 YGTPNERMLAH

-121 QPASLRCF
+121 QPAALRCY

-165 DNSLQAYEYAER
+165 DNSLQAYEMAER

-197 ALINQGE
+197 AFINQGE

-278 KGTYYL
+278 KSTYYL

-298 LKNSSETVNSQY
+298 LKNNSETVNSQY
-310 LAAWGLSQLFR
+310 LSAWGLTRLYSFNS
-321 KQNISDSVAKYAYL
+321 KKDSVAQYAL
-335 GDVLGDTL
+335 QTL
-343 YSEQTAENLQNAQAM
+343 ARSDSLYHIEIAENLQNAQAM
-358 YNYARHQENA
+358 YNYARH
-368 LRKELETKDMEISRR
+368 LETAHLKEIEAKNMEISRR

-409 ELRTANHK
+409 ELRTANRK

-423 QLHTANEENAQL
+423 QLHTANEKNQQL
-435 NTQIDAN
+435 HS
-442 NQEIS
+442 EIEEKARMMDC
-447 SLNTRLN
+447 LT
-454 TAHRENTHLNTQI
+454 
-467 DANNLKIAQ
+467 
-476 LNEQIL
+476 EQIL

-515 LETIA
+515 LETIT
-520 QMERTVAI
+520 QMEHTVAI

-574 HEWHALYDVV
+574 HEWHALYDAV

-602 AEYQV
+602 SEYQV

-640 KIFNTS
+640 KIFNTT

>member
-1 MMKTLGKTYIFLF
+1 
-14 LATLMACTEYGAFE
+14 
-28 RRLTTADS
+28 
-36 LMNHGQAD
+36 
-44 SAFRMLCGMNVEAES
+44 
-59 MPDALQMRHLLL
+59 
-71 RSNAQNKVD
+71 
-80 SLFTSDS
+80 
-87 IGNVLVEYYDQ
+87 
-98 HGTPNERMLAH
+98 
-109 YMKGCA
+109 
-115 YRDMGD
+115 MGD
-121 QPASLRCF
+121 QPAALRCY

-165 DNSLQAYEYAER
+165 DNSLQAYEMAER

-183 DTINVFTI
+183 DTINVLTI

-235 IKWYARQGDFDKA
+235 IKWYARQGEFDKA

-284 EKGQLD
+284 EKEQLD

-298 LKNSSETVNSQY
+298 LKNNSETVNSQY
-310 LAAWGLSQLFR
+310 LSAWGLTRLYSFNS
-321 KQNISDSVAKYAYL
+321 KKDSVAQYAL
-335 GDVLGDTL
+335 QTL
-343 YSEQTAENLQNAQAM
+343 ARSDSLYHIEIAENLQNAQAM
-358 YNYARHQENA
+358 YNYARH
-368 LRKELETKDMEISRR
+368 LETAHLKEIEAKNMEISRR

-409 ELRTANHK
+409 ELRTANRK

-423 QLHTANEENAQL
+423 QLHTANEKNQQL
-435 NTQIDAN
+435 HS
-442 NQEIS
+442 EIEEKARMMDC
-447 SLNTRLN
+447 LT
-454 TAHRENTHLNTQI
+454 
-467 DANNLKIAQ
+467 
-476 LNEQIL
+476 EQIL

-520 QMERTVAI
+520 QMEQTVAI

-574 HEWHALYDVV
+574 HEWHALYDAV

-640 KIFNTS
+640 KIFNTT